1 MDRQDR
7 GVDFK
12 KYIIILKRATIYV
25 QFLPFIYSFFYI
37 VILVAYPFIS
47 ESTAV
52 LLDSIFYI
60 SPIFMAGMLVLSKLL
75 HLCRWHR
82 MACIV
87 PIISQAPVFVDDH
100 IISLTRIEAIISN
113 STVVVMSVVLL
124 IAAYKVFLS

>member
-1 MDRQDR
+1 MEQN

-37 VILVAYPFIS
+37 AILIAYPFIS

-60 SPIFMAGMLVLSKLL
+60 SPMFMAGMLVLSKLL

-82 MACIV
+82 TACLV
-87 PIISQAPVFVDDH
+87 PIISQVPVFIDDY
-100 IISLTRIEAIISN
+100 IVSLSRIEAIISN
-113 STVVVMSVVLL
+113 STVVVMAIILL
-124 IAAYKVFLS
+124 VSAYKVFLS